1 MFIVYWQATAA
12 GAGLILGPDEKGR
25 FPHLENES
33 VWD

>member
-1 MFIVYWQATAA
+1 MFIVYWQAT